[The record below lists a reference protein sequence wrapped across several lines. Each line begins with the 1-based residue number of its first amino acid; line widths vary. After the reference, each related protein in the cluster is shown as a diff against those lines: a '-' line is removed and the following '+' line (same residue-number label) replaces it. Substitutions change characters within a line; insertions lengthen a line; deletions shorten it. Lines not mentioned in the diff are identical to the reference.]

1 MITNAIVCENKM
13 DSSSKNFV
21 VGWMDGWMDGWKKF
35 LFQELYHISSAEQ
48 LTALYKACK

>member
-21 VGWMDGWMDGWKKF
+21 VGWMDGWMDGWM
-35 LFQELYHISSAEQ
+35 EEIPIPGAIPYIECRAIDRSV
-48 LTALYKACK
+48 